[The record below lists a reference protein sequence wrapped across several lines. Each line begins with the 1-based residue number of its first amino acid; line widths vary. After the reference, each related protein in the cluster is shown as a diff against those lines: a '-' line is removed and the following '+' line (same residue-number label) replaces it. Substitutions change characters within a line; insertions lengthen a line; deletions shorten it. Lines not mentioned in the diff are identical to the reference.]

1 MRTTTAA
8 PCNGTVPTVQP
19 TCQEA
24 TTPTCILD
32 LYGVPTT
39 PATQP
44 MNKFFVSGLVGEYAN
59 KKDLQAFLGAY
70 RPDLS
75 PNTSFS
81 LISVDNGTNSQNI
94 SDAGTEATLDIQYAL
109 GVASNVP
116 TTFISVGPAEISFN
130 DEFWD
135 ALQDELNYVLA
146 MDSPP
151 TVLTSSYGNNENTVS
166 HSLAR

>member
-1 MRTTTAA
+1 MPTT
-8 PCNGTVPTVQP
+8 CH
-19 TCQEA
+19 EA

-39 PATQP
+39 PATQST
-44 MNKFFVSGLVGEYAN
+44 NKFFVSGLVGEYAN
-59 KKDLQAFLGAY
+59 KQDLKAFLGAY

-75 PNTSFS
+75 PDTSFS
-81 LISVDNGTNSQNI
+81 LISVDNGTNSQNV
-94 SDAGTEATLDIQYAL
+94 SDAGGEAALDIQYAL
-109 GVASNVP
+109 GVATNVP
-116 TTFISVGPAEISFN
+116 TTFISVGPAEIKSN

-166 HSLAR
+166 RSLAR